1 MTTPRPSFNYNAPIE
16 SPPGGAPGLF
26 AARPHLPYLLPF
38 LAYLLVMLPGS
49 LPTLAGIDFAK
60 LWFNYLPFVYFTKT
74 LLAAILLIALWK
86 YYTPIRWQL
95 SHLPLGLLI
104 GLLGTVLWIASTYAA
119 QALGLSQPPAP
130 ATLYNPD
137 HMLPIDWQRWLFLF
151 IRVAGPTLVVP
162 IMEEL
167 FFRDFLMRALVAGIH
182 FDDIPVGTF
191 SWLSLLVMSAAFAF
205 NHGPMMLVP
214 GFLYGLL
221 MGLLVIRTKSLAPAI
236 IAHGMTNFSLYLY
249 CIYTGDW
256 QFM

>member
-1 MTTPRPSFNYNAPIE
+1 MTTPPAPRRSFNYDAPVDV
-16 SPPGGAPGLF
+16 APDLF
-26 AARPHLPYLLPF
+26 ATRPHLPYLLPF
-38 LAYLLVMLPGS
+38 FGFILVMVPGS
-49 LPTLAGIDFAK
+49 FGTLFGIDFST
-60 LWFNYLPFVYFTKT
+60 LWFNYLPLVYFTKT

-95 SHLPLGLLI
+95 SHIPLSLLI
-104 GLLGTVLWIASTYAA
+104 GLLGTALWIASTYAT
-119 QALGLSQPPAP
+119 QFLGLSQPPAP

-137 HMLPIDWQRWLFLF
+137 RMLPIEWQRWLFLF
-151 IRVAGPTLVVP
+151 IRVAGPALVVP

-167 FFRDFLMRALVAGIH
+167 FFRDFLMRALIAGVH

-191 SWLSLLVMSAAFAF
+191 SWLPLLVMSAAFAF
-205 NHGPMMLVP
+205 NHGMMMLVP

-221 MGLLVIRTKSLAPAI
+221 MGVLVIRTKSLAPAI